1 MFSARLNEAEAVS
14 QASRLQVLT
23 CPVVRV
29 ARRAGVEFSFAHR
42 PTRAR
47 NYHAQQKFSEH
58 WPRGHFDGR
67 LKTMTPPWKPCSAS
81 TGKGAARE
89 TSTAEFSVD
98 WREFLLIRGLFFE
111 WSMCRRMSLPVRLIA

>member
-1 MFSARLNEAEAVS
+1 MFSARQSEAEAVS
-14 QASRLQVLT
+14 RASRLQVLT

-47 NYHAQQKFSEH
+47 NYHAQQKFSGH

-67 LKTMTPPWKPCSAS
+67 LKMMTRPWKLCLAS
-81 TGKGAARE
+81 TGKDAARE
-89 TSTAEFSVD
+89 TSTAEFSVG
-98 WREFLLIRGLFFE
+98 WRVFLSI
-111 WSMCRRMSLPVRLIA
+111 